1 MLVLEKEIPDNEWDK
16 IDYIDLRT
24 ENRVYYTRKDRA
36 PEKTEAQKVR
46 EEEEEKK
53 RKEEEEKN
61 KDAQR

>member
-1 MLVLEKEIPDNEWDK
+1 MLVLQKEIPESEWDK

-36 PEKTEAQKVR
+36 PEKTEEQIKR

-53 RKEEEEKN
+53 REEEQK
-61 KDAQR
+61 KTQF